1 MCVLGMLLKLCP
13 VIEHFIVNSIITH
26 NDNVKKYHIMCAHM
40 YTYSTCNKADD
51 KTQVGLPVIIC
62 TITM

>member
-1 MCVLGMLLKLCP
+1 MCVLGMLMKLCP

-26 NDNVKKYHIMCAHM
+26 YDNVKKYNFICAH
-40 YTYSTCNKADD
+40 SIHTCNKADD
-51 KTQVGLPVIIC
+51 KTQVPVIIC